1 MALEDRQRQ
10 HNQFITAIGNNS
22 SSNNFRQHKADQNN
36 KLIASAE
43 AFAAGKKLGMSE
55 EETLAAISRK
65 LRKQKRADDSV
76 TQLDIERGLVQSA
89 KTLVDPANPAEI
101 QGVSLREEP
110 EVDPFGQDQ
119 GQYYEY
125 KDGDS
130 QYVDQQRRNTLDSM
144 ADMEARDEMGQRVY
158 DRYGVQLKNGVN
170 PGDYDDLA
178 AELETLR
185 GTSASGGDRSP
196 VAPQSALKDAIS
208 RLDSA
213 QAQQSGLMS
222 KVRGLIGGNQ
232 EEIPGLVG
240 VRGELEDALQAGKVQ
255 RGADAAISEA
265 MVKRDNERFSGRRK
279 GYNDVKG
286 QMEAEAIG
294 ERLYGSPTVFDG
306 IPLVG
311 AQGGGGIIPRGNPG
325 YVTTGQVADETMA
338 AIAAA
343 NPRQFP
349 VAGFTDTGIALDP
362 ATGNPIGM
370 QGMDIYQGP
379 NTDAG
384 STLNAPMTT
393 RAWMVEKQPGYRE
406 GGRMFG
412 DFPQAGVT
420 AATSLFA
427 DRMRGMEGVE
437 EGSRPFSNVSPNIRS
452 MSELQR
458 AADAIVAN
466 TPGPF
471 YTKEVNPEGGR
482 MISRKQQDPD
492 IRGVLGKLRYTPA
505 QEAELA
511 NAMYQLEVAQA
522 TEINQNGKG
531 QYFTRTGPMGKLEP
545 TGFGGTTPGGAQVF
559 FNSPEAID
567 PRAGQA
573 PVARMNPGQT
583 IEGRDIVT
591 AFKGLPSPGAQQ
603 PFIGQVADEPPRMN
617 RFNST
622 GQTSPEGIERALRQ
636 QEQEFAF
643 KRQKTAAKKD
653 PRTIVRPV
661 DQQQV
666 DEPALRGKVVKAQ
679 LTQERANRDAK
690 KRQAKQTEIMQYIP
704 RRFRG

>member
-36 KLIASAE
+36 KLIASAA
-43 AFAAGKKLGMSE
+43 AFAAGKKLGRSE
-55 EETLAAISRK
+55 EETLAVISRE
-65 LRKQKRADDSV
+65 LRRQKRADDSV
-76 TQLDIERGLVQSA
+76 TQLDIERGLIQSA
-89 KTLVDPANPAEI
+89 KTLADPANPAEI
-101 QGVSLREEP
+101 PGVSLREEP
-110 EVDPFGQDQ
+110 EIDPFGQDQ
-119 GQYYEY
+119 GEYYEY

-130 QYVDQQRRNTLDSM
+130 QYVDQQRRKILEAM
-144 ADMEARDEMGQRVY
+144 ADMEARDEKGEKVY

-170 PGDYDDLA
+170 PNDYDELG

-185 GTSASGGDRSP
+185 GTSASAGDRSP
-196 VAPQSALKDAIS
+196 VAPQSALRDAIR
-208 RLDSA
+208 RLDAA
-213 QAQQSGLMS
+213 QSEQSGFMS
-222 KVRGLIGGNQ
+222 KLSGVFGGGGG
-232 EEIPGLVG
+232 EIPGLTG
-240 VRGELEDALQAGKVQ
+240 VRGELADALQDGRVQ
-255 RGADAAISEA
+255 RDADAALSAE
-265 MVKRDNERFSGRRK
+265 MVRRDNERFSGRRR
-279 GYNDVKG
+279 GYSDVKA
-286 QMEAEAIG
+286 QMEAEAKG
-294 ERLYGSPTVFDG
+294 KELYAP
-306 IPLVG
+306 
-311 AQGGGGIIPRGNPG
+311 ARPG

-338 AIAAA
+338 AIGAA
-343 NPRQFP
+343 NPRQYSM
-349 VAGFTDTGIALDP
+349 AGFNDSGFALDP

-370 QGMDIYQGP
+370 QGPTYQGP
-379 NTDAG
+379 NTDSGAA
-384 STLNAPMTT
+384 LNAPMTT

-406 GGRMFG
+406 GGRVYG

-427 DRMRGMEGVE
+427 DRMRGMEGLE

-458 AADAIVAN
+458 AADAIIAS

-471 YTKEVNPEGGR
+471 YTKEVNPEGGK

-591 AFKGLPSPGAQQ
+591 AFKALPSPGAQQ

-622 GQTSPEGIERALRQ
+622 GQTSPEGIERVLRQ

-643 KRQKTAAKKD
+643 NRQKTAAKKD
-653 PRTIVRPV
+653 PRKIVRPV
-661 DQQQV
+661 NQQQV

-679 LTQERANRDAK
+679 LAQERANRDAK

>member
-1 MALEDRQRQ
+1 MSLEDIQRI
-10 HNQFITAIGNNS
+10 HNRVITGIGNTS
-22 SSNNFRQHKADQNN
+22 ASNNFKQHKNDLNS

-43 AFAAGKKLGMSE
+43 AFAAGRTLGMSE
-55 EETLAAISRK
+55 EETLAAISRS
-65 LRKQKRADDSV
+65 LRKQKRADDRVS
-76 TQLDIERGLVQSA
+76 QDDIERRLIQSS
-89 KTLVDPANPAEI
+89 KTLTDPANPAEI
-101 QGVSLREEP
+101 KGVSLREEP

-125 KDGDS
+125 REGDS
-130 QYVDQQRRNTLDSM
+130 QYTDQQRRNTLEAM

-158 DRYGVQLKNGVN
+158 DRYGVQLNNNVN
-170 PGDYDDLA
+170 PADYDELA

-185 GTSASGGDRSP
+185 GTSASAGDRSP
-196 VAPQSALKDAIS
+196 VAPQSALRDAVA
-208 RLDSA
+208 RLNAAES
-213 QAQQSGLMS
+213 QQSGLMS
-222 KVRGLIGGNQ
+222 KVRGLIGGNP

-240 VRGELEDALQAGKVQ
+240 IRGELEDELQAGKVQ
-255 RGADAAISEA
+255 RDADSALSQE
-265 MVKRDNERFSGRRK
+265 MVRRDNERFSGRRA
-279 GYNDVKG
+279 GYSNVKAA
-286 QMEAEAIG
+286 MEAEDIGETMYRPSSTYPGIELPAVRADKTIAAIG
-294 ERLYGSPTVFDG
+294 
-306 IPLVG
+306 
-311 AQGGGGIIPRGNPG
+311 
-325 YVTTGQVADETMA
+325 
-338 AIAAA
+338 AA

-349 VAGFTDTGIALDP
+349 VAGFNDGGIALDP

-370 QGMDIYQGP
+370 EGMDIYTGP
-379 NTDAG
+379 NTDSG

-427 DRMRGMEGVE
+427 DRIRGMEGAE

-452 MSELQR
+452 ISELQR
-458 AADAIVAN
+458 AADAVIAD

-482 MISRKQQDPD
+482 MISRKQQIPD

-531 QYFTRTGPMGKLEP
+531 QYYTRTGPMGKLEP
-545 TGFGGTTPGGAQVF
+545 TGFGGTTPGGAKVF

-622 GQTSPEGIERALRQ
+622 GQTSPEGIEQALRQ

-661 DQQQV
+661 EQQPV
-666 DEPALRGKVVKAQ
+666 DESALRGKVVKAQ